1 MFFGRQL
8 KNITLDE
15 IIQHFLLIDCL
26 LCNYSDHII
35 LTKYSELNLDN
46 MCGVGY
52 YFFSYKS
59 IFQRFFS

>member
-1 MFFGRQL
+1 MLFGRQL

-52 YFFSYKS
+52 YFFS
-59 IFQRFFS
+59 